1 MTSSPHQTATRPRR
15 ELSEISRKGV
25 RQAMGVPSHF
35 TFVGGVA
42 VAVRTGGLHTLA
54 NAILQQK
61 KVSRLKR
68 EMCPSVGSQI
78 AFLTVLFKLV
88 SPWLFFQ

>member
-1 MTSSPHQTATRPRR
+1 M
-15 ELSEISRKGV
+15 
-25 RQAMGVPSHF
+25 
-35 TFVGGVA
+35 
-42 VAVRTGGLHTLA
+42 AVRTGGLHTLA

-61 KVSRLKR
+61 KISRLKR

-88 SPWLFFQ
+88 SPCFFFPMMPSICGGPKSVCNSLHTGYGLHSQYSVPSLQLVDPSIILS

>member
-15 ELSEISRKGV
+15 ELSEIHQKAARH
-25 RQAMGVPSHF
+25 AMDVPSHF
-35 TFVGGVA
+35 TIVGGVA

-61 KVSRLKR
+61 RVSRLK
-68 EMCPSVGSQI
+68 
-78 AFLTVLFKLV
+78 
-88 SPWLFFQ
+88 